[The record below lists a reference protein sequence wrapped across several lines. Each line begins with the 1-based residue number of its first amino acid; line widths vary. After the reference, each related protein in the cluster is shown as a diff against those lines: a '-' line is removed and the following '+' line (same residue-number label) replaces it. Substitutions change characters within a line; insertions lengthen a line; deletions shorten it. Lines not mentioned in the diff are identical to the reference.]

1 MKANFVSIGAG
12 CAAFGV
18 ALGAFG
24 AHALRG
30 SVDEA
35 GLALW
40 ETATRYWFIGALG
53 TLGFGL
59 FQKQRAASSLP
70 GFLLLLGSTLFSASL
85 YALAL
90 GAPRILGA
98 LTPFGGLGLIAG
110 FSSFAWAARAR
121 DSR

>member
-1 MKANFVSIGAG
+1 MKANFVSIGAA
-12 CAAFGV
+12 CAAVGV
-18 ALGAFG
+18 MLGAFG

-30 SVDEA
+30 SVGEA

-59 FQKQRAASSLP
+59 FNSQRASSPVP
-70 GFLLLLGSTLFSASL
+70 GWLLLLGSTLFSGSL

-90 GAPRILGA
+90 GGPRILGA
-98 LTPFGGLGLIAG
+98 LTPFGGLGLILG
-110 FSSFAWAARAR
+110 FSSFAWAARGR
-121 DSR
+121 S